1 MNDVIT
7 LSQLI
12 TRLARVTD
20 TDTNTARR
28 FVRSLFA
35 AVEEQLMAGE
45 SVTVKGIGTF
55 RPNGDALAGDSVLF
69 IPDEELAAAVNAPF
83 AMFEPVEVADGVV
96 FDEPAAP
103 EAEDVAEAP
112 AEAVVAEAPAELPSE
127 VPAEVPAEAEP
138 VPEVAEVREEPAE
151 VEEEV
156 EEAPEAEEAPTVPP
170 IAPAPAAPAPA
181 APVEPAV
188 KRYLF
193 PEEEEGELPPAE
205 PLRAPERKSNRMWV
219 WILLIVLG
227 GGIFGYLL
235 AMLDSDDDFET
246 TPVEFAD
253 ETSAADSLT
262 AGGATF
268 EEVAIEE
275 LAATAPVADASPAT
289 PAELVDTHEQ
299 APAPAVEPEQ
309 KPAAEKPV
317 YDTVTGTNYLAK
329 MARKY
334 YGRSS
339 YWVFI
344 YQANTDVLDNPDR
357 IKPGTRVLIPPKS
370 SFAEDTDAATQKKAD
385 RIRAEL
391 DKKYKK

>member
-83 AMFEPVEVADGVV
+83 AMFEPVEVADGVN
-96 FDEPAAP
+96 FDELAAP
-103 EAEDVAEAP
+103 DADDDADAHAEAD
-112 AEAVVAEAPAELPSE
+112 AVVAEAPAELPSE
-127 VPAEVPAEAEP
+127 VPAEVPAEAEV
-138 VPEVAEVREEPAE
+138 VPEVREEPAE
-151 VEEEV
+151 VEET
-156 EEAPEAEEAPTVPP
+156 PEAEEVPTVPP
-170 IAPAPAAPAPA
+170 VAPVPEAPA
-181 APVEPAV
+181 ELAV

-205 PLRAPERKSNRMWV
+205 PLRAPERKSNRMWM

-235 AMLDSDDDFET
+235 ALLDSDDDFET
-246 TPVEFAD
+246 APVEFV
-253 ETSAADSLT
+253 EEMSAADSLV
-262 AGGATF
+262 AGSATF
-268 EEVAIEE
+268 EEIAIEE
-275 LAATAPVADASPAT
+275 LAATAPVADAASVA
-289 PAELVDTHEQ
+289 PAEVADTHEQ
-299 APAPAVEPEQ
+299 APAPVVEPEQ

-357 IKPGTRVLIPPKS
+357 IKPGTRVFIPPKS
-370 SFAEDTDAATQKKAD
+370 SFAEATDAATQKKAN

>member
-55 RPNGDALAGDSVLF
+55 RPNGDAFAGDSVLF

-83 AMFEPVEVADGVV
+83 AMFEPVEVADGVN

-103 EAEDVAEAP
+103 EAEG
-112 AEAVVAEAPAELPSE
+112 VAEAPAELPSE

-138 VPEVAEVREEPAE
+138 VPEVREEPAE

-156 EEAPEAEEAPTVPP
+156 EEEPEAEEAPTVPP
-170 IAPAPAAPAPA
+170 VAPAPAAPAPA
-181 APVEPAV
+181 APAEPAV

-246 TPVEFAD
+246 APVEFAD
-253 ETSAADSLT
+253 EASAADSLA
-262 AGGATF
+262 AGAATF

-275 LAATAPVADASPAT
+275 LAATAPVADAAPAA
-289 PAELVDTHEQ
+289 PVEVADTHEQ
-299 APAPAVEPEQ
+299 APAPAPAVEPEQ

>member
-83 AMFEPVEVADGVV
+83 AMFEPVEVADGVN

-103 EAEDVAEAP
+103 EADDVAEAP

-138 VPEVAEVREEPAE
+138 VPEVREEPAE
-151 VEEEV
+151 VEEE
-156 EEAPEAEEAPTVPP
+156 AEEAPTVPP
-170 IAPAPAAPAPA
+170 VAPAPAAPATPA
-181 APVEPAV
+181 EPAV

-246 TPVEFAD
+246 APVEFAD
-253 ETSAADSLT
+253 EASAADSVT

-275 LAATAPVADASPAT
+275 LAATAPVADAAPAAH
-289 PAELVDTHEQ
+289 AEVADTHEQ

>member
-103 EAEDVAEAP
+103 EADDVAEAP
-112 AEAVVAEAPAELPSE
+112 TELPS
-127 VPAEVPAEAEP
+127 EVPAEAEP
-138 VPEVAEVREEPAE
+138 VPEVREEPAE

-156 EEAPEAEEAPTVPP
+156 EEAPEAEEAEEAEEAPTVPP
-170 IAPAPAAPAPA
+170 VAAAPAAPAPA
-181 APVEPAV
+181 APAEPAV

-235 AMLDSDDDFET
+235 AMLDSDDDFEAA
-246 TPVEFAD
+246 PVEFAD
-253 ETSAADSLT
+253 ETSAADSLA